1 MVWNAE
7 LSLRVL
13 AADFLA
19 VDGDLFHVAL
29 VHIRQELREADRL
42 SFCPALPAFITC
54 QSRKA
59 ESTITNQK
67 TTVLTVEFTEDS

>member
-1 MVWNAE
+1 MKRGIVVA
-7 LSLRVL
+7 VF
-13 AADFLA
+13 AAHFLP
-19 VDGDLFHVAL
+19 VDGDLFHIAL
-29 VHIRQELREADRL
+29 VHIRQELREADFGL